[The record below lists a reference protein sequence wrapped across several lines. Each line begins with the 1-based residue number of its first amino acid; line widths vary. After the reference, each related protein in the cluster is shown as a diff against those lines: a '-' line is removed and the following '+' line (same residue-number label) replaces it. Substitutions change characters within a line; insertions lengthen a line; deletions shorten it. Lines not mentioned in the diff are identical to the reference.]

1 MACARLPS
9 TTSVMVSRIL
19 KWLPSHIRLEKY
31 MVRDWARLGSTV
43 EKKKKLRRWFKREG
57 ESDEKK
63 KGKGEKKK
71 ICTTLLQ
78 QSLAAALDGL
88 MPRDWTTLPLKGRK
102 TRDWKLARDLGTFCS
117 RARLCNLGVEKCVFV
132 FFVCLF
138 VYLFS
143 FMGNRVC
150 KALSRHLFCRY
161 PELSLLGLDRLRIE

>member
-1 MACARLPS
+1 MYLTLGSLQISEAALSDAANTKVGDADMACARLPS

-71 ICTTLLQ
+71 F
-78 QSLAAALDGL
+78 AL
-88 MPRDWTTLPLKGRK
+88 PC
-102 TRDWKLARDLGTFCS
+102 CS
-117 RARLCNLGVEKCVFV
+117 RAW
-132 FFVCLF
+132 
-138 VYLFS
+138 
-143 FMGNRVC
+143 
-150 KALSRHLFCRY
+150 
-161 PELSLLGLDRLRIE
+161 LLH